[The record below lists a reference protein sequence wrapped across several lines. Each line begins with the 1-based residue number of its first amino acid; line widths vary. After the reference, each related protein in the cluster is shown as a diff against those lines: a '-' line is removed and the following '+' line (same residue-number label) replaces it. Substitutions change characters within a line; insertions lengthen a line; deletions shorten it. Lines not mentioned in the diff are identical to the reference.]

1 MRKRGWNVRKSLA
14 GLLRDIGTAS
24 VIVVGDVILDEYIIG
39 DSDRISPEAP
49 EPIITEQERKYVLG
63 GAANVAVNITALGAN
78 AHIFGVIG
86 DDTEGDAFRSLL
98 IGAGVDDSG
107 IFTVE
112 NRPTTRKTRLI
123 ARGNQVLRVD
133 RETTKLIDEKLQAA
147 FLDKILALSED
158 VVVVSDYAKGVVTPA
173 LIRALI
179 ASKKKVVVDPKS
191 FDFGIYAG
199 AFLITPNLIEIS
211 KSAGTRRLPPETIE
225 NVCRKLIDKHNIAN
239 ILVTLGPEGMLLIEN
254 EAPAVHIHARA
265 REVYD
270 VTGAGDTVI
279 AAVSASAAAG
289 IPLSDSC
296 FIANIAAGI
305 VVGKHFTAITSPE
318 EIIEY
323 AFGQSATGKI
333 VTNET
338 LGDRIAELKKEG
350 RNIVFT
356 NGCFDLLHMGHITYL
371 NEARELGDI
380 LVVGINSDSS
390 VRALKGEQ
398 RPIIPEQERSH
409 MLAAL
414 ECVDY
419 VILFDEDTPLNL
431 IKDIQPDILVK
442 GADYTKEEVVG
453 HEVVES
459 YGGSVV
465 LFPLVENMSTSS
477 LINRIKE
484 SH

>member
-1 MRKRGWNVRKSLA
+1 
-14 GLLRDIGTAS
+14 
-24 VIVVGDVILDEYIIG
+24 
-39 DSDRISPEAP
+39 
-49 EPIITEQERKYVLG
+49 
-63 GAANVAVNITALGAN
+63 
-78 AHIFGVIG
+78 
-86 DDTEGDAFRSLL
+86 
-98 IGAGVDDSG
+98 
-107 IFTVE
+107 
-112 NRPTTRKTRLI
+112 
-123 ARGNQVLRVD
+123 
-133 RETTKLIDEKLQAA
+133 
-147 FLDKILALSED
+147 
-158 VVVVSDYAKGVVTPA
+158 
-173 LIRALI
+173 
-179 ASKKKVVVDPKS
+179 
-191 FDFGIYAG
+191 
-199 AFLITPNLIEIS
+199 
-211 KSAGTRRLPPETIE
+211 
-225 NVCRKLIDKHNIAN
+225 
-239 ILVTLGPEGMLLIEN
+239 MLLIEN
-254 EAPAVHIHARA
+254 ETPAVHIHARA

-289 IPLSDSC
+289 LPLSDSC
-296 FIANIAAGI
+296 YIANIAAGI

-318 EIIEY
+318 EIIDY

-338 LGDRIAELKKEG
+338 LGARIAELKKEG
-350 RNIVFT
+350 RKIVFT
-356 NGCFDLLHMGHITYL
+356 NGCFDLLHIGHITYL

-390 VRALKGEQ
+390 VHTLKGEQ

-409 MLAAL
+409 LLAAL

-431 IKDIQPDILVK
+431 IKDIRPDILVK

-453 HEVVES
+453 HDVVES

-484 SH
+484 SL